1 MAKTKKATSKTS
13 KTRRSSIEREL
24 QNDPFVRKM
33 VILFSA
39 LSIVYLWV
47 AFWRYG

>member
-1 MAKTKKATSKTS
+1 MAKTKKTKRAT
-13 KTRRSSIEREL
+13 TRTTRSSIERDL

-33 VILFSA
+33 VVLFSA